1 MANETF
7 RFIDPDEPEAIETTD
22 LNETE
27 EKTIGLEEENRPVFS
42 GEGGLYV
49 VIGGGGSGKSKFLT
63 ENCRTII
70 YAGEPDHRAISLD
83 RGLEVLHEL
92 SWASRHDSFDPS
104 ENVVGFD
111 SLKDLTY
118 NSGGAALSDGI
129 NSGMFVALSDLAA
142 CLMMSRV
149 RIVAS
154 LNPTQDKLVDP
165 MYQLLLSN
173 VTGVAEL
180 RGGEIVRSHER
191 IWNTAG
197 YYDRVDG
204 SSFSFLSPIGRRAV
218 AASGTTATSVST
230 GSHGLNT
237 GGTVARHI
245 LQRVSAEAEFINFNH
260 NEV

>member
-1 MANETF
+1 MTN
-7 RFIDPDEPEAIETTD
+7 
-22 LNETE
+22 
-27 EKTIGLEEENRPVFS
+27 KTIEATDPNQTHSEKEYPVFS
-42 GEGGLYV
+42 GEGGLYI
-49 VIGGGGSGKSKFLT
+49 VIGSGGSGKSKFLT
-63 ENCRTII
+63 EYCRTIV
-70 YAGEPDHRAISLD
+70 YAGEPDHRAISVD
-83 RGLEVLHEL
+83 RGLEALYEL
-92 SWASRHDSFDPS
+92 GWASRHDSFDPDG
-104 ENVVGFD
+104 NIVGFD

-129 NSGMFVALSDLAA
+129 NSGMFVSLSNLAA
-142 CLMMSRV
+142 YLMKSRV

-204 SSFSFLSPIGRRAV
+204 SNFSFLNPIGKRE
-218 AASGTTATSVST
+218 AAMSGTTAQSVPT
-230 GSHGLNT
+230 GLHGVNT